1 MAKMKQFMKRQIL
14 EGKWVEVETT
24 NGSEICPCCHKCGLF
39 YIPGVM
45 LADGGGIGIPMYWN
59 GSLVTETTGNGDVF
73 KALVHYYEIYIPGRD
88 IISFEIK
95 TGFGAMLSA
104 PGYLDST
111 NWNVFDTVEEAL
123 KYLEEL

>member
-24 NGSEICPCCHKCGLF
+24 SGLF

-88 IISFEIK
+88 IISFEIRS
-95 TGFGAMLSA
+95 GFGARLSA
-104 PGYLDST
+104 PGYLDGT
-111 NWNVFDTVEEAL
+111 DWCVFDTVEEAIE
-123 KYLEEL
+123 YLEELQSDE